1 LNAAAGLLTTVINV
15 YTSQSGDWSVMAIV
29 TTAVT
34 GATLSVCSGLLAVY
48 RFYKLEQVIKEDE
61 YFRRSRAAMR
71 K

>member
-15 YTSQSGDWSVMAIV
+15 CTSQGGDWSVMAIV

-34 GATLSVCSGLLAVY
+34 GATLSVCSSLLVIY
-48 RFYKLEQVIKEDE
+48 KFYKLEKIIKEDE
-61 YFRRSRAAMR
+61 YFRHCRVAMT